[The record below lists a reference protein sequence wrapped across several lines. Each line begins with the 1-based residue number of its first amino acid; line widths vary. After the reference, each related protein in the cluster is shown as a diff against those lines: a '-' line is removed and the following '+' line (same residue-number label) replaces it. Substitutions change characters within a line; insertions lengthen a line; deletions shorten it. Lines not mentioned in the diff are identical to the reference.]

1 MTPTTVSTSLI
12 PPTLCYALTT
22 DTTLYHFAHPTYW
35 HPARAA
41 IGMDARNTWGQVEDA
56 KDAFWEYVA
65 ASVAWPAASLVAGE
79 IVEAGR
85 LAEIERRK
93 IEAGHISLFD

>member
-1 MTPTTVSTSLI
+1 MLITTVSTSLI

-22 DTTLYHFAHPTYW
+22 DAALYHFAHPTYW
-35 HPARAA
+35 HTTRADV
-41 IGMDARNTWGQVEDA
+41 GMDACNTWGQVEDA

-65 ASVAWPAASLVAGE
+65 ASVVWPAASVVAGE
-79 IVEAGR
+79 IVEGVR

-93 IEAGHISLFD
+93 IEAGVIELF